1 MSPKETIV
9 ALGIFSIAVLLVT
22 AGVFIA
28 APGVFGMSN
37 GPPQQAQADTA
48 LTVVD
53 AGCESTLTKE
63 SSFRT
68 NQTFEK
74 TGILYTD
81 SETRNLSTET
91 ARTDRETMTA
101 FNVTVSAAD
110 GNTSSSSDSPCGSD
124 ERWGVV
130 YNLSVDVPPVDN
142 AAVAVIHS
150 GNVSGCGVWTGE
162 LPSYCTPKPSTAY

>member
-9 ALGIFSIAVLLVT
+9 ALGVFSIAVLLVT

-28 APGVFGMSN
+28 APGVFSMSN
-37 GPPQQAQADTA
+37 GSSQQAQADTS

-74 TGILYTD
+74 TGIFYTD

-91 ARTDRETMTA
+91 THTDRETMTA
-101 FNVTVSAAD
+101 FNVTVSGATA
-110 GNTSSSSDSPCGSD
+110 NTSTSSNSPCGSD
-124 ERWGVV
+124 ERWGVK
-130 YNLSVDVPPVDN
+130 YDLSVDVPEVDN
-142 AAVAVIHS
+142 AAVAVIHNGS
-150 GNVSGCGVWTGE
+150 VSGCGVWTGE